1 MHRTR
6 AGVRALGRLRLE
18 ATRAPAPAA
27 TPAAASAPT
36 TFTALRP
43 LAVFGAAAIP
53 SAACAPPTTTAATT
67 ALPPLGV
74 LAVFWY
80 RSTGRRGGGRRRRGP
95 RRQHIAAGPEVGI
108 DFDDTDLRDLRG
120 SAAATGTGATARA
133 APESC
138 AAHPH
143 STA

>member
-27 TPAAASAPT
+27 TPAAASTPT

-53 SAACAPPTTTAATT
+53 AAACAPTTTTAATT
-67 ALPPLGV
+67 ALPPLPPLGV

-80 RSTGRRGGGRRRRGP
+80 RPTGARAGAGRRPGCR
-95 RRQHIAAGPEVGI
+95 
-108 DFDDTDLRDLRG
+108 
-120 SAAATGTGATARA
+120 
-133 APESC
+133 
-138 AAHPH
+138 
-143 STA
+143 